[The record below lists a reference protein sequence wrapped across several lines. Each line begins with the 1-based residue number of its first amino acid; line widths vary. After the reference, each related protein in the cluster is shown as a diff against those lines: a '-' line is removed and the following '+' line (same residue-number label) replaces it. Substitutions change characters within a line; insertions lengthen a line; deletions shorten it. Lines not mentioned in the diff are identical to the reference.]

1 MKAILI
7 FLFFSLE
14 VFSSPSELRPSMEGV
29 NYDELKKNL
38 LKIKNLKPDEYVTK
52 IDKYRGSIERFVGY
66 KKRVCNGEF
75 SSLVLKGEETLKGQK
90 KRLSKEEKA
99 LCLRELK
106 SMQRDFIDN
115 IFQARIKYLDFLH
128 KSQVKELHQAK
139 ADLIKSLDKN
149 FQRKFLRSS
158 SRP

>member
-90 KRLSKEEKA
+90 KVIKRRKGRLFKRA
-99 LCLRELK
+99 
-106 SMQRDFIDN
+106 
-115 IFQARIKYLDFLH
+115 
-128 KSQVKELHQAK
+128 
-139 ADLIKSLDKN
+139 
-149 FQRKFLRSS
+149 
-158 SRP
+158 